1 MKNKTKF
8 LATLGLISGL
18 AVTGYAVSATASGSH
33 DREGG
38 HHKGKRMAH
47 MMERYDA
54 NGDGALTK
62 DEVLGERA
70 RQFKKFD
77 KNADG
82 VLDLAEYKALWVEA
96 MNERMVKG
104 FQRHD
109 SDGDGKISEQDFS
122 KKITHMM
129 MWMDKNGDGKVDRD
143 DFHRSHKDD

>member
-1 MKNKTKF
+1 MLVHLRDKLRAEKILQDKL
-8 LATLGLISGL
+8 LAKDNIKVMCDHTL
-18 AVTGYAVSATASGSH
+18 
-33 DREGG
+33 
-38 HHKGKRMAH
+38 
-47 MMERYDA
+47 
-54 NGDGALTK
+54 

-70 RQFKKFD
+70 KQFKKFD

-129 MWMDKNGDGKVDRD
+129 MWMDKNGDCKVDRD

>member
-38 HHKGKRMAH
+38 HHKGKRMVH
-47 MMERYDA
+47 MMERY
-54 NGDGALTK
+54 
-62 DEVLGERA
+62 
-70 RQFKKFD
+70 
-77 KNADG
+77 G
-82 VLDLAEYKALWVEA
+82 VLDLTEYKALWVEA

-109 SDGDGKISEQDFS
+109 TDGDGKISEQDFS
-122 KKITHMM
+122 KKIARMIT
-129 MWMDKNGDGKVDRD
+129 WMDKNGDGKVDRE
-143 DFHRSHKDD
+143 DFHRPHNKD